1 MTDQDLKELGV
12 SLGHR
17 RKMLRAIAE
26 LSGVAWRASRRPT
39 AAVLSSVAFWA
50 TNYIAFDGTLV
61 TKLASEFFVPAEE
74 KGGAVHLIG
83 HRVLGI
89 SLLFTGDIVQSRTHF
104 NQALALYDPA
114 KHRRL
119 AMRFGH
125 DNGVA
130 VYTMRSLALWILGFP
145 DAALADAHQAL
156 KDARD
161 IGQAATLMYALSVTL
176 FATFLCGRYTTV
188 EMQSHEV
195 ASVADDKGAP
205 LWKAYGTMFQGL
217 LSSKSQNVLRLVA
230 ISVKQ

>member
-1 MTDQDLKELGV
+1 MF
-12 SLGHR
+12 
-17 RKMLRAIAE
+17 
-26 LSGVAWRASRRPT
+26 
-39 AAVLSSVAFWA
+39 AFWA
-50 TNYIAFDGTLV
+50 TNYIAFDGTVV
-61 TKLASEFFVPAEE
+61 TKLASEFFAPAEE

-114 KHRRL
+114 KHRPL

-125 DNGVA
+125 DNRVA

-195 ASVADDKGAP
+195 ASVADDNVRTRP
-205 LWKAYGTMFQGL
+205 QRGL
-217 LSSKSQNVLRLVA
+217 AGVFSVLHLVRRVVLFDRIA
-230 ISVKQ
+230 GLHRTGGLFIPPCRQRG